1 MGKPLSNLT
10 GKVFGRLTVHEYVG
24 HSKWRCSCECGGE
37 ACCRTSN
44 LNKGNSKSC
53 GCANYEAH
61 FKHGMSNTPI
71 YKAWQAMHDRC
82 KNLKNRHYKNYG
94 GRGITVCDRWQ
105 EFSSFLAD
113 MGMRPKG
120 FEVDRR
126 DNDGPY
132 SPENCRWVTRRANL
146 NNRRLNNLVEFN
158 GEVKTV
164 TEWAKVLDIHE
175 ETLRHRVNRGW
186 PPEKALTNARQK
198 GGGNSKYT
206 VRQRKKPAPT

>member
-1 MGKPLSNLT
+1 
-10 GKVFGRLTVHEYVG
+10 
-24 HSKWRCSCECGGE
+24 
-37 ACCRTSN
+37 
-44 LNKGNSKSC
+44 
-53 GCANYEAH
+53 
-61 FKHGMSNTPI
+61 MSNTPI